1 MHELVFEEYMYPWF
15 KQTVI
20 NTSSKIISWLIY
32 WLNAH
37 ILRVLFN
44 WYCFW
49 HLIQPKYEY
58 YIQLDTKV
66 MQKRPDE
73 CKTDLDGQ
81 VMHLQRLKSKVVQ
94 YIASTK
100 QL

>member
-1 MHELVFEEYMYPWF
+1 
-15 KQTVI
+15 
-20 NTSSKIISWLIY
+20 
-32 WLNAH
+32 
-37 ILRVLFN
+37 
-44 WYCFW
+44 
-49 HLIQPKYEY
+49 
-58 YIQLDTKV
+58 

-100 QL
+100 QLLLGFIISIIQVVQVPFA